1 VNAIQ
6 GKLFI
11 LSSPSGGGK
20 STVIRKLLDMNN
32 HFAYS
37 VSATTRP
44 PRVGEKEEVDYFFWD
59 EETFRRKIQEEA
71 FLEWAQVHGYYYGTL
86 KEQVERYSMN
96 GKWILLDI
104 DVQGG
109 LRLKRTVSEAVLVFL
124 VPPSIKVLENRLR
137 ERGTDSEEV
146 IAKRLEIA
154 VEELKM
160 AEQYDYLVF
169 NDSLEETVEELR
181 AIMQKCSHEHQ

>member
-1 VNAIQ
+1 
-6 GKLFI
+6 
-11 LSSPSGGGK
+11 
-20 STVIRKLLDMNN
+20 MND

-44 PRVGEKEEVDYFFWD
+44 PRMGEKEGVDYFFWD

-71 FLEWAQVHGYYYGTL
+71 FLECAQVHGYYYGTL
-86 KEQVERYSMN
+86 KEQIGRYSRN
-96 GKWILLDI
+96 GQWILLDV

-109 LRLKRTVSEAVLVFL
+109 LRLKRTVPGAVLIFL
-124 VPPSIKVLENRLR
+124 VPPSMKVLENRLR

-154 VEELKM
+154 EEELTM
-160 AEQYDYLVF
+160 AEQYDFLVF

-181 AIMQKCSHEHQ
+181 AIIRKVSYEHQ